1 MSTPQLL
8 VNTSVKKIRDARL
21 AVPLQYVVTTL
32 LPLMVSRTCI
42 KLGFHIRVHDSL
54 YTTYLLIFKP
64 YLRRKE
70 KDAENLKRF
79 LFVASRWKVTWYLLF
94 KYSLGCFF
102 FFEEKGTWQLKCNS
116 CLRPP
121 PFPFPSP
128 PPPTL
133 SRHPCGKKRGSFPFP
148 SIFLCVSKPISA
160 LQSSCNMGCI
170 SLYLEFIDYHP
181 FCNSKENRIFW
192 RGGYDRAFKPIELY
206 NSETYSNWTYFNL
219 ISHFCK

>member
-1 MSTPQLL
+1 MSQPQLL
-8 VNTSVKKIRDARL
+8 VNTSVKKIRDARQTV
-21 AVPLQYVVTTL
+21 VPQYVVTTL

-79 LFVASRWKVTWYLLF
+79 LFVASRWKVTWDLLF

-121 PFPFPSP
+121 PSPCLPPLPPRFPATLVGKNAARFPSLP
-128 PPPTL
+128 F
-133 SRHPCGKKRGSFPFP
+133 SSVFP
-148 SIFLCVSKPISA
+148 SLF
-160 LQSSCNMGCI
+160 
-170 SLYLEFIDYHP
+170 
-181 FCNSKENRIFW
+181 R
-192 RGGYDRAFKPIELY
+192 LY
-206 NSETYSNWTYFNL
+206 NPAVTWDVYRFTLNL
-219 ISHFCK
+219 